1 MSKRV
6 EAEGGE
12 LVIRNSN
19 GDVAIIPKDKS
30 RRVKGFIK
38 SGNYEAVDRVVAKLP
53 KIKTK

>member
-1 MSKRV
+1 MNKRV